1 MLNRTQ
7 DQVKLSAMILWNCML
22 IWWWLYTD
30 IDYDAIDSEKV
41 LGELNLI
48 LKLKM
53 NLAIKPSRIL
63 GADE

>member
-30 IDYDAIDSEKV
+30 IDYDAIDSEEV

-48 LKLKM
+48 LKLKINVAM
-53 NLAIKPSRIL
+53 KPK
-63 GADE
+63 